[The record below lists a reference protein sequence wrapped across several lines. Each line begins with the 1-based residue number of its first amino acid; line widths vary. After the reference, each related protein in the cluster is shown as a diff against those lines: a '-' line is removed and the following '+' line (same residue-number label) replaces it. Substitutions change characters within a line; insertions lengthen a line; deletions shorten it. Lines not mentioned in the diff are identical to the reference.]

1 MNLGV
6 PGWEYD
12 VKAKMDGVPG
22 MTTYFWFIPTK
33 AGTYEAMCAELCG
46 TGHYTMR
53 GSVVVEEEAA
63 YQEWLKKQ
71 PTFKQVADRAA
82 KRRGQSDLASGETMP
97 AFTK

>member
-1 MNLGV
+1 MI
-6 PGWEYD
+6 
-12 VKAKMDGVPG
+12 
-22 MTTYFWFIPTK
+22 TYFWFTPTK

-82 KRRGQSDLASGETMP
+82 KQRGPNQIWPWERRCRLSRNEEPRPHAIARGQSRRGV
-97 AFTK
+97 FR

>member
-1 MNLGV
+1 
-6 PGWEYD
+6 
-12 VKAKMDGVPG
+12 

-46 TGHYTMR
+46 VAHYAMR
-53 GSVVVEEEAA
+53 GTVIVEDVSA

-82 KRRGQSDLASGETMP
+82 KKRGHKSELALGE
-97 AFTK
+97 